1 MSKTSALKTSTN
13 ISWPT
18 LTLVKRLEGTPDNNT
33 TDTSCI
39 FQLEAHICAYTH
51 FFGSKAHIST
61 APKDARR
68 HAYQNRWGM
77 VISTSVF
84 CT

>member
-61 APKDARR
+61 HIQRMQEDMHTKTGGV
-68 HAYQNRWGM
+68 W
-77 VISTSVF
+77 
-84 CT
+84 